1 MILSNKKD
9 TINMNNL
16 VEVKYAQTG
25 KSSNTNALGM
35 REMQAM
41 VYEQRHRQHLLV
53 KAPPASG
60 KSRAMMFV
68 ALDKLANQGIK
79 KVIVAV
85 PQQNIGRSFNNTEL
99 KKYGF
104 FEDWRVAPYW
114 NLCIA
119 VGGDESKKTKLRE
132 FLKHPTA
139 NILICTHATL
149 LNALN
154 GIEAEKLNNV
164 FFGIDEFHHGSSDE
178 SNRLGS
184 FIRRLLNETSAHILA
199 MTGSYFR
206 GDAVPVMRPEDEAK
220 FQPTINYN
228 YYQQLNGYRWLKSLG
243 IGYSFFQD
251 NYLTAI
257 HEVLDTTKKTLIHIP
272 TPQSKTGSFMN
283 KYDQVDEIIQ
293 RIGVIESHDYD
304 NYVYKVRTKDGRLLN
319 VGNLVEDDPVRR
331 NALQNYLRRMNRKDS
346 MDILIALGTAK
357 EGFDWEWCEHCI
369 TIGIRASLTEVVQI
383 IGRCTRDCE
392 GKTHAQFTNLIPC
405 PDALQDDVAMAVND
419 FLKAISASLLMEQV
433 MAPKWN
439 FKTKVD
445 DEEEKKE
452 KQNDEEHVIEVKG
465 LPELNEKTKAI
476 VENDLDTL
484 VATTLSD
491 KNIRKAIIGEGMAEM
506 ITEVYTPKIIRDT
519 YPDLSDEEVDAVAK
533 RTILTIATQ
542 GEQVVEPDDSG
553 NKFIRIANKFININD
568 LDINLIAGINPFQ
581 RAYEVI
587 SKSLTPEVLRTIQ
600 YAIEDKRSEKL
611 SKEEAV
617 LLFTKYL
624 PKWRE
629 ENPGKTKPELTDG
642 DPLARR
648 IAMAIE
654 YMRQLKRNKLAQQ

>member
-1 MILSNKKD
+1 
-9 TINMNNL
+9 MNNL
-16 VEVKYAQTG
+16 VEIKYAQTG

-68 ALDKLANQGIK
+68 ALDKLAYQGIK

-178 SNRLGS
+178 NNRLGS

-243 IGYSFFQD
+243 IGYSFFQG

-491 KNIRKAIIGEGMAEM
+491 KNIREAIIGEGMAEM
-506 ITEVYTPKIIRDT
+506 ITEVYIPKIIRDT
-519 YPDLSDEEVDAVAK
+519 YPDLNEEEVDAVAK
-533 RTILTIATQ
+533 HTILTIATQ

-611 SKEEAV
+611 SDEEAI

-654 YMRQLKRNKLAQQ
+654 HLRQLKRNKLAQQQ

>member
-1 MILSNKKD
+1 
-9 TINMNNL
+9 MNNL
-16 VEVKYAQTG
+16 VEVQYAQTG
-25 KSSNTNALGM
+25 KSSSTDELGM
-35 REMQAM
+35 REMQTM
-41 VYEQRHRQHLLV
+41 VYAQRHRQHLLV

-68 ALDKLANQGIK
+68 ALDKLANQSVN

-85 PQQNIGRSFNNTEL
+85 PQQNIGRSFKDTAL

-104 FEDWRVAPYW
+104 FEDWRVASYW
-114 NLCIA
+114 NLCLNA
-119 VGGDESKKTKLRE
+119 GSENSKKSIVRE
-132 FLKHPTA
+132 FLDHPTA
-139 NILICTHATL
+139 TKLVCTHATL
-149 LNALN
+149 LNSLN
-154 GIEAEKLNNV
+154 GIDARKLDNV
-164 FFGIDEFHHGSSDE
+164 FFGIDEFHHGSADE
-178 SNRLGS
+178 DNRLGS
-184 FIRRLLNETSAHILA
+184 LIRRLLNETSAHILA

-206 GDAVPVMRPEDEAK
+206 GDAVPVMRPEDEAM

-228 YYQQLNGYRWLKSLG
+228 YYQQLNGYKWLKSLG
-243 IGYSFFQD
+243 IGYSFFQG

-257 HEVLDTTKKTLIHIP
+257 PDVLDTHKKTLIHVP
-272 TPQSKTGSFMN
+272 HPNSKTGAFMN
-283 KYDQVDEIIQ
+283 KHDQVAEIIKY
-293 RIGVIESHDYD
+293 IGVLESQDYD
-304 NYVYKVRTKDGRLLN
+304 NFIYHVRTADGRLLK
-319 VGNLVEDDPVRR
+319 VGNLVEDKAEQRAV
-331 NALQNYLRRMNRKDS
+331 LQSYLQRMNSRDS
-346 MDILIALGTAK
+346 LDILIALGTAK

-405 PDALQDDVAMAVND
+405 PDAAQDDVSMAVND

-445 DEEEKKE
+445 NEDTPDKPKKPGE
-452 KQNDEEHVIEVKG
+452 DDHVIEVKD
-465 LPELNEKTKAI
+465 LPKLNEKTKAI

-491 KNIRKAIIGEGMAEM
+491 KNIREAIIGEGMAEM
-506 ITEVYTPKIIRDT
+506 ITEVYIPKIIRDT
-519 YPDLSDEEVDAVAK
+519 YPELNEEEVDAVAK
-533 RTILTIATQ
+533 HTILTIATQ
-542 GEQVVEPDDSG
+542 GEQVVGPDDSG
-553 NKFIRIANKFININD
+553 NKFIKIANKFVNLNE
-568 LDINLIAGINPFQ
+568 LDINLIAEINPFQ
-581 RAYEVI
+581 RAYEVV

-600 YAIEDKRSEKL
+600 YVIEDKRSEKL
-611 SKEEAV
+611 TDEEAI

-629 ENPGKTKPELTDG
+629 ENPGKTKPEITDG

-654 YMRQLKRNKLAQQ
+654 HLRQIKRNKLAQQQ

>member
-1 MILSNKKD
+1 M
-9 TINMNNL
+9 TNL
-16 VEVKYAQTG
+16 VEVQYAQTG
-25 KSSNTNALGM
+25 KATNTDELGM

-41 VYEQRHRQHLLV
+41 VYAQRDRQYLLV

-68 ALDKLANQGIK
+68 ALDKLANQGVK

-85 PQQNIGRSFNNTEL
+85 PQQNIGRSFKDTPL

-104 FEDWRVAPYW
+104 FEDWTVAPYW

-119 VGGDESKKTKLRE
+119 AGSENSKKDILRE
-132 FLKHPTA
+132 FLEHPTA
-139 NILICTHATL
+139 TKLVCTHATL

-154 GIEAEKLNNV
+154 GIDAGKLDNV
-164 FFGIDEFHHGSSDE
+164 FFGIDEFHHGSADE
-178 SNRLGS
+178 NNRLGTL
-184 FIRRLLNETSAHILA
+184 IRRLLNQTSAHILA

-206 GDAVPVMRPEDEAK
+206 GDAIPVMRPEDEAK

-228 YYQQLNGYRWLKSLG
+228 YYQQLNGYKWLKSLG
-243 IGYSFFQD
+243 IGYSFFQG

-257 HEVLDTTKKTLIHIP
+257 PDVLDTYKKTLIHIP
-272 TPQSKTGSFMN
+272 HPKSKTGAFMN
-283 KYDQVDEIIQ
+283 KHDQVAEIIKC
-293 RIGVIESHDYD
+293 IGEVVDRD
-304 NYVYKVRTKDGRLLN
+304 FTNYLYKVKTSDGRILT
-319 VGNLVEDDPVRR
+319 VGDLVEDKAECRD
-331 NALQNYLRRMNRKDS
+331 ALQAYLQRMNSRDS
-346 MDILIALGTAK
+346 LDILIALGTAK

-369 TIGIRASLTEVVQI
+369 TVGIRASLTEVVQI

-405 PDALQDDVAMAVND
+405 PDAAQDDVSMAVND
-419 FLKAISASLLMEQV
+419 FLKAIAASLLMEQV

-439 FKTKVD
+439 FKTKP
-445 DEEEKKE
+445 DENEKPNKSE
-452 KQNDEEHVIEVKG
+452 KSAKPGKGKHEIKVKG
-465 LPELNEKTKAI
+465 LPTLNEKTKAI

-484 VATTLSD
+484 IATTLSD
-491 KNIRKAIIGEGMAEM
+491 KNIREAIIGEGMTEM
-506 ITEVYTPKIIRDT
+506 ITEVYIPKIIRTT
-519 YPDLSDEEVDAVAK
+519 YPDLNEEEVDAVAK
-533 RTILTIATQ
+533 HTILTIATQ
-542 GEQVVEPDDSG
+542 GESVTTDDSG
-553 NKFIRIANKFININD
+553 DKFIKIANKFVNLDD
-568 LDINLIAGINPFQ
+568 LDINLIAEINPFQ
-581 RAYEVI
+581 RAYEVV

-600 YAIEDKRSEKL
+600 YVIEEKRSEKL
-611 SKEEAV
+611 SDEEAI

-629 ENPGKTKPELTDG
+629 ENPGKVKPELTDG

-654 YMRQLKRNKLAQQ
+654 HLRQLKRNKLAQRK

>member
-1 MILSNKKD
+1 M
-9 TINMNNL
+9 TNL
-16 VEVKYAQTG
+16 VEVQYAQTG

-41 VYEQRHRQHLLV
+41 VYAQRNRQHLLV

-68 ALDKLANQGIK
+68 ALDKLANQGVK

-85 PQQNIGRSFNNTEL
+85 PQQNIGRSFNDTPL
-99 KKYGF
+99 KEFGF
-104 FEDWRVAPYW
+104 YEDWRVPSYW
-114 NLCIA
+114 NLCLA
-119 VGGDESKKTKLRE
+119 AGSENSKKSTLRE
-132 FLKHPTA
+132 FLDHPTA
-139 NILICTHATL
+139 TKLICTHATL

-154 GIEAEKLNNV
+154 GIDARKLDNV
-164 FFGIDEFHHGSSDE
+164 FFGIDEFHHGSADE
-178 SNRLGS
+178 DNRLGTL
-184 FIRRLLNETSAHILA
+184 IRRLLNETSAHILA

-206 GDAVPVMRPEDEAK
+206 GDAVPVMRPEDEAM

-228 YYQQLNGYRWLKSLG
+228 YYQQLNGYKWLKSLG
-243 IGYSFFQD
+243 IGYSFFQG

-257 HEVLDTTKKTLIHIP
+257 PDVLDTHKKTLIHIP
-272 TPQSKTGSFMN
+272 YPNSKTGAFMN
-283 KYDQVDEIIQ
+283 KHDQVAEIIKF
-293 RIGVIESHDYD
+293 IGEIVDRDY
-304 NYVYKVRTKDGRLLN
+304 NHYLYKVKTPDGRILT
-319 VGNLVEDDPVRR
+319 VGDLVEDSKVQRD
-331 NALQNYLRRMNRKDS
+331 ALQSYLQRMNSRDS
-346 MDILIALGTAK
+346 LDILIALGTAK

-405 PDALQDDVAMAVND
+405 PDAAQDDVSMAVND

-439 FKTKVD
+439 FKTKAD
-445 DEEEKKE
+445 DDVNTDNPSDPNED
-452 KQNDEEHVIEVKG
+452 NHVIEVKG
-465 LPELNEKTKAI
+465 LPELNDKTKAI

-491 KNIRKAIIGEGMAEM
+491 RNIREAIIGEGMAEM
-506 ITEVYTPKIIRDT
+506 ITEVYIPKIIRET
-519 YPDLSDEEVDAVAK
+519 YPDLNEEEVDAVAK
-533 RTILTIATQ
+533 HAILTIATQ
-542 GEQVVEPDDSG
+542 GEQIVGPDDSG
-553 NKFIRIANKFININD
+553 NKFIKIAHKFVNLND
-568 LDINLIAGINPFQ
+568 LDINLIAEINPFQ
-581 RAYEVI
+581 RAYEVV

-600 YAIEDKRSEKL
+600 YVIEDKRSEKL
-611 SKEEAV
+611 TDEEAI

-629 ENPGKTKPELTDG
+629 ENPGKVKPEITDG

-654 YMRQLKRNKLAQQ
+654 HLRQLKRNKLAQQQ

>member
-1 MILSNKKD
+1 
-9 TINMNNL
+9 MNNL

-68 ALDKLANQGIK
+68 ALDKLAYQGIK

-178 SNRLGS
+178 NNRLGS
-184 FIRRLLNETSAHILA
+184 FIRRLLNETTAHILA

-243 IGYSFFQD
+243 IGYSFFQG

-257 HEVLDTTKKTLIHIP
+257 NEVLDTTKKTLIHIP

-283 KYDQVDEIIQ
+283 KYDQVAEIIKH
-293 RIGVIESHDYD
+293 IGVIESHDYD

-357 EGFDWEWCEHCI
+357 EGFDWEWCEYCI
-369 TIGIRASLTEVVQI
+369 TIGIRASLTEIVQI

-491 KNIRKAIIGEGMAEM
+491 KNIREAIIGEGMAEM
-506 ITEVYTPKIIRDT
+506 ITEVYIPKIIRDT
-519 YPDLSDEEVDAVAK
+519 YPDLNEEEVDAVAK
-533 RTILTIATQ
+533 HTILTIATQ

-553 NKFIRIANKFININD
+553 NKFIRIANKFINLND

-600 YAIEDKRSEKL
+600 YAIEDKRSEKP
-611 SKEEAV
+611 SDEEAI

-654 YMRQLKRNKLAQQ
+654 HLRQLKRNKLAQKQ

>member
-1 MILSNKKD
+1 
-9 TINMNNL
+9 MNNL
-16 VEVKYAQTG
+16 VEVQYAQTG
-25 KSSNTNALGM
+25 KSSNTDALGM

-41 VYEQRHRQHLLV
+41 VYAQRHRQHLLV

-68 ALDKLANQGIK
+68 ALDKLANQGMK

-85 PQQNIGRSFNNTEL
+85 PQQNIGRSFNNTSL
-99 KKYGF
+99 KKFGF
-104 FEDWRVAPYW
+104 FADWSVASYW
-114 NLCIA
+114 NLCSA
-119 VGGDESKKTKLRE
+119 VGSENSKKSKLRE
-132 FLKHPTA
+132 FLVHPTA
-139 NILICTHATL
+139 TKLVCTHATL

-154 GIEAEKLNNV
+154 GIDTHKLDNV
-164 FFGIDEFHHGSSDE
+164 FFGIDEFHHGSADE
-178 SNRLGS
+178 NNRLGTL
-184 FIRRLLNETSAHILA
+184 IRRLLNETSAHILA

-206 GDAVPVMRPEDEAK
+206 GDAVPVMRPEDEAM

-228 YYQQLNGYRWLKSLG
+228 YYQQLNGYKWLKSLG
-243 IGYSFFQD
+243 IGYSFFQG

-257 HEVLDTTKKTLIHIP
+257 PDVLDTTKKTLIHIP
-272 TPQSKTGSFMN
+272 HPNSKTGAFMN
-283 KYDQVDEIIQ
+283 KYDQVAEIINH
-293 RIGVIESHDYD
+293 IGTIESQDY
-304 NYVYKVRTKDGRLLN
+304 NNCLYNVRTTDGRLLK
-319 VGNLVEDDPVRR
+319 VGNLVEDNPEYRA
-331 NALQNYLRRMNRKDS
+331 ALQSYLHRMNSRDS
-346 MDILIALGTAK
+346 LDILIALGTAK

-405 PDALQDDVAMAVND
+405 PDAAQDDVSMAVND

-439 FKTKVD
+439 FKTKPD
-445 DEEEKKE
+445 DEEKSEKETKV
-452 KQNDEEHVIEVKG
+452 DEENHIIEVKG
-465 LPELNEKTKAI
+465 LPALNDKTKAI

-491 KNIRKAIIGEGMAEM
+491 KNIREAIIGEGMAEM
-506 ITEVYTPKIIRDT
+506 ITEIYIPKIIRDT
-519 YPDLSDEEVDAVAK
+519 YPDLTEEEVDAVAQH
-533 RTILTIATQ
+533 TILTIATQ

-553 NKFIRIANKFININD
+553 NKFIRVANKFVNLND

-581 RAYEVI
+581 RAYEVV
-587 SKSLTPEVLRTIQ
+587 SKSLTSEVLRTIQ
-600 YAIEDKRSEKL
+600 YAIEDKRSEAL
-611 SKEEAV
+611 TDAEAI
-617 LLFTKYL
+617 LLFVKYL

-629 ENPGKTKPELTDG
+629 KNPGKAKPELTDG
-642 DPLARR
+642 DPTARR

-654 YMRQLKRNKLAQQ
+654 HLRNLKRRKLAQQ

>member
-1 MILSNKKD
+1 M
-9 TINMNNL
+9 TNL
-16 VEVKYAQTG
+16 VEVQYAQTG
-25 KSSNTNALGM
+25 SSINTDALGM

-41 VYEQRHRQHLLV
+41 VYAQRHRQHLLV

-68 ALDKLANQGIK
+68 ALDKLANQGVR

-85 PQQNIGRSFNNTEL
+85 PQQNIGRSFNDTPL
-99 KKYGF
+99 KKFGF
-104 FEDWRVAPYW
+104 YEDWHVAPHW
-114 NLCIA
+114 NLCLA
-119 VGGDESKKTKLRE
+119 AGSENSKKSILRD
-132 FLKHPTA
+132 FLDHPTA
-139 NILICTHATL
+139 TILICTHATL

-154 GIEAEKLNNV
+154 GIEADRLNKV

-178 SNRLGS
+178 NNRLGS

-206 GDAVPVMRPEDEAK
+206 GDAVPVMRPEDEAL
-220 FQPTINYN
+220 FQPAINYN

-243 IGYSFFQD
+243 IGYSFFQG

-257 HEVLDTTKKTLIHIP
+257 PDVLDTTKKTLIHIP
-272 TPQSKTGSFMN
+272 HPNSKTGAFMD
-283 KYDQVDEIIQ
+283 KHDQVAEIIKY
-293 RIGVIESHDYD
+293 IGSIESCDYD
-304 NYVYKVRTKDGRLLN
+304 NYIYKVRTCDGRLLT
-319 VGNLVEDDPVRR
+319 VGNLVEDSAERR
-331 NALQNYLRRMNRKDS
+331 NALQNYLRRMNRRDS

-392 GKTHAQFTNLIPC
+392 GKSHAQFTNLIPC
-405 PDALQDDVAMAVND
+405 PDAAQDDVAMAVND

-439 FKTKVD
+439 FKTKR
-445 DEEEKKE
+445 DEEKTDEQS
-452 KQNDEEHVIEVKG
+452 KQDKAGEHIIEIAG
-465 LPELNEKTKAI
+465 LPSLNERTRAI

-484 VATTLSD
+484 VATTLGD
-491 KNIRKAIIGEGMAEM
+491 KNIRDAIISHDMAEM
-506 ITEVYTPKIIRDT
+506 ITEVYIPKIIRDT
-519 YPDLSDEEVDAVAK
+519 YPDLTPEEVDSVAK
-533 RTILTIATQ
+533 HTILTIATQ
-542 GEQVVEPDDSG
+542 GEEVTTDDSG
-553 NKFIRIANKFININD
+553 NRFIRLADKFVNLDD
-568 LDINLIAGINPFQ
+568 LSINLIGEINPFQ

-587 SKSLTPEVLRTIQ
+587 SKSLTSETLRTIQ
-600 YAIEDKRSEKL
+600 YAIEEKRCEKL
-611 SKEEAV
+611 TDEEAI

-629 ENPGKTKPELTDG
+629 ENPGKTAPQLTDG
-642 DPLARR
+642 DPTARR
-648 IAMAIE
+648 IALAIE
-654 YMRQLKRNKLAQQ
+654 HLRNLKRRKLAQES

>member
-1 MILSNKKD
+1 
-9 TINMNNL
+9 MNNL

-35 REMQAM
+35 REMQEM

-68 ALDKLANQGIK
+68 ALDKLAYQGIK

-178 SNRLGS
+178 NNRLGS

-243 IGYSFFQD
+243 IGYSLFQG

-283 KYDQVDEIIQ
+283 KYDQVDEIIK

-369 TIGIRASLTEVVQI
+369 TIGIRASLTEIVQI

-392 GKTHAQFTNLIPC
+392 EKTHAQFTNLIPC

-491 KNIRKAIIGEGMAEM
+491 KNIREAIIGEGMAEM
-506 ITEVYTPKIIRDT
+506 ITEVYIPKIIRDT
-519 YPDLSDEEVDAVAK
+519 YPDLNDEEVDAVAK
-533 RTILTIATQ
+533 HTILTIATQ

-553 NKFIRIANKFININD
+553 NKFIRIANKFINLND

-611 SKEEAV
+611 SKEEAI

-654 YMRQLKRNKLAQQ
+654 CLRQLKRNKLAQKQ

>member
-1 MILSNKKD
+1 M
-9 TINMNNL
+9 TNL
-16 VEVKYAQTG
+16 VEVQYAQTG
-25 KSSNTNALGM
+25 KSSNTDELGM

-41 VYEQRHRQHLLV
+41 VYAQRHRRHLLV

-68 ALDKLANQGIK
+68 ALDKLANQGVK

-85 PQQNIGRSFNNTEL
+85 PQQNIGRSFKDTIL
-99 KKYGF
+99 TDYGF
-104 FEDWRVAPYW
+104 FEDWKVEPRW
-114 NLCIA
+114 NLCIIA
-119 VGGDESKKTKLRE
+119 GSDDSKKSIVRE
-132 FLKHPTA
+132 FLDHPTA
-139 NILICTHATL
+139 TKLVCTHATI
-149 LNALN
+149 LNSLN
-154 GIEAEKLNNV
+154 GIDARKLDNV
-164 FFGIDEFHHGSSDE
+164 FFGIDEFHHGSADE
-178 SNRLGS
+178 DNRLGTL
-184 FIRRLLNETSAHILA
+184 IRRLLNETSAHILA

-228 YYQQLNGYRWLKSLG
+228 YYQQLNGYKWLKSLG
-243 IGYSFFQD
+243 IGYSFFQG

-257 HEVLDTTKKTLIHIP
+257 PDVLDTTRKTLIHIP
-272 TPQSKTGSFMN
+272 HPNSKTGAFMN
-283 KYDQVDEIIQ
+283 KHDQVAEIIKY
-293 RIGVIESHDYD
+293 IGEIVERDHTHYL
-304 NYVYKVRTKDGRLLN
+304 YKVKTADGRILT
-319 VGNLVEDDPVRR
+319 VGDLVEDDKGPRY
-331 NALQNYLRRMNRKDS
+331 ALQSYLQRMNSRDS
-346 MDILIALGTAK
+346 LDILIALGTAK

-405 PDALQDDVAMAVND
+405 PDAAQDDVSMAVND

-433 MAPKWN
+433 MAPKWT
-439 FKTKVD
+439 FKTKTD
-445 DEEEKKE
+445 DEAVSQVMPETA
-452 KQNDEEHVIEVKG
+452 DGDDHVIEVRG
-465 LPELNEKTKAI
+465 LPTLNDTTRAI

-491 KNIRKAIIGEGMAEM
+491 RNIREAIMGEGMSEM
-506 ITEVYTPKIIRDT
+506 ITSVYIPKIIRET
-519 YPDLSDEEVDAVAK
+519 YPGLNEEEVDAVAMH
-533 RTILTIATQ
+533 TILTIATQ
-542 GEQVVEPDDSG
+542 GEQVVGPDDSG
-553 NKFIRIANKFININD
+553 NKFIKIANKFVNLND

-581 RAYEVI
+581 RAYEVV
-587 SKSLTPEVLRTIQ
+587 SKSLTTEVLRTIQ

-611 SKEEAV
+611 TDEEAI

-624 PKWRE
+624 PKWCE
-629 ENPGKTKPELTDG
+629 ENPGKTRPEITDG

-654 YMRQLKRNKLAQQ
+654 HLRQLKRKKLAQQQ

>member
-1 MILSNKKD
+1 M
-9 TINMNNL
+9 TNL
-16 VEVKYAQTG
+16 VEVQYAQAG
-25 KSSNTNALGM
+25 KSSNTDSLGM

-41 VYEQRHRQHLLV
+41 VYAQRHRQHLLV

-68 ALDKLANQGIK
+68 ALDKLANQGMK

-85 PQQNIGRSFNNTEL
+85 PQQNIGRSFKDTPL
-99 KKYGF
+99 KQSGF

-114 NLCIA
+114 NLCLA
-119 VGGDESKKTKLRE
+119 AGSENSKKSIVRE
-132 FLKHPTA
+132 FLDHPTA
-139 NILICTHATL
+139 TNLVCTHATL

-154 GIEAEKLNNV
+154 GIDARKLDNV
-164 FFGIDEFHHGSSDE
+164 FFGIDEFHHGSADE
-178 SNRLGS
+178 DNRLGTL
-184 FIRRLLNETSAHILA
+184 IRRLLNETSAHILA

-206 GDAVPVMRPEDEAK
+206 GDAVPVMRPEDEAM

-228 YYQQLNGYRWLKSLG
+228 YYQQLNGYKWLKSLG
-243 IGYSFFQD
+243 IGYSFFHG

-257 HEVLDTTKKTLIHIP
+257 PDVLDTHKKTLIHIP
-272 TPQSKTGSFMN
+272 YPNSKTGAFMN
-283 KYDQVDEIIQ
+283 KYDQVAEIIKN
-293 RIGVIESHDYD
+293 IGEIVDRDYTHFL
-304 NYVYKVRTKDGRLLN
+304 YKLKAADGRILI
-319 VGNLVEDDPVRR
+319 VGDLVEDSKEQRD
-331 NALQNYLRRMNRKDS
+331 ALQSYLQRMNSRDS
-346 MDILIALGTAK
+346 LDILIALGTAK
-357 EGFDWEWCEHCI
+357 EGFDWEWCEQCI

-405 PDALQDDVAMAVND
+405 PDAAQDDVSMAVND

-445 DEEEKKE
+445 DGDTPEKPK
-452 KQNDEEHVIEVKG
+452 KPGDEDHVIEVKD
-465 LPELNEKTKAI
+465 LPKLNEKTKAI

-491 KNIRKAIIGEGMAEM
+491 KNICEAIIGEGMAEM
-506 ITEVYTPKIIRDT
+506 INEVYIPKIIRET
-519 YPDLSDEEVDAVAK
+519 YPDLNEEEVDAVAK
-533 RTILTIATQ
+533 HTILTIATQ
-542 GEQVVEPDDSG
+542 GEEIRVDDSG
-553 NKFIRIANKFININD
+553 NKLLKIANKLEVNINE
-568 LDINLIAGINPFQ
+568 LDINLIAEINPFQ
-581 RAYEVI
+581 RAYEVV
-587 SKSLTPEVLRTIQ
+587 SKSLTTDVLRTIQ
-600 YAIEDKRSEKL
+600 YVIEDKRSEKL
-611 SKEEAV
+611 TDEEAI

-629 ENPGKTKPELTDG
+629 ENPGKTKPEITDG

-654 YMRQLKRNKLAQQ
+654 HLRQLKRNKLAQQK

>member
-1 MILSNKKD
+1 M
-9 TINMNNL
+9 TNL
-16 VEVKYAQTG
+16 VEIQYARTG
-25 KSSNTNALGM
+25 KSSNTDALGM

-41 VYEQRHRQHLLV
+41 VYAQRNRQHLLV

-68 ALDKLANQGIK
+68 ALDKLAHQGVK

-85 PQQNIGRSFNNTEL
+85 PQQNIGRSFKNTPL

-104 FEDWRVAPYW
+104 FEDWEVAPHW
-114 NLCIA
+114 NLCMA
-119 VGGDESKKTKLRE
+119 AGSDNAKKAIVRE
-132 FLKHPTA
+132 FLDHPTA
-139 NILICTHATL
+139 TKLVCTHATL

-154 GIEAEKLNNV
+154 GIDARKLDNV
-164 FFGIDEFHHGSSDE
+164 FFGIDEFHHGSADE
-178 SNRLGS
+178 DNRLGTL
-184 FIRRLLNETSAHILA
+184 IRRLLNETSAHILA

-206 GDAVPVMRPEDEAK
+206 GDAVPVMRPEDEAM

-228 YYQQLNGYRWLKSLG
+228 YYQQLNGYKWLKSLG
-243 IGYSFFQD
+243 IGYSFFQG

-257 HEVLDTTKKTLIHIP
+257 PDVLDTTKKTLIHIP
-272 TPQSKTGSFMN
+272 HPNSKTGAFMN
-283 KYDQVDEIIQ
+283 KHDQVAEIIKY
-293 RIGVIESHDYD
+293 IGEIVDRDYTH
-304 NYVYKVRTKDGRLLN
+304 YLYKVKTADGRILT
-319 VGNLVEDDPVRR
+319 VGDLVEDSKEQRD
-331 NALQNYLRRMNRKDS
+331 ALQSYLQRMNSRDS
-346 MDILIALGTAK
+346 LDILIALGTAK

-405 PDALQDDVAMAVND
+405 PDAAQDDVSMAVND

-439 FKTKVD
+439 FKTKA
-445 DEEEKKE
+445 DEEDSSVKPDGPDK
-452 KQNDEEHVIEVKG
+452 DEHVLEVRG
-465 LPELNEKTKAI
+465 LPALNDKTKAI

-491 KNIRKAIIGEGMAEM
+491 KNIREAIIGEGMAEM
-506 ITEVYTPKIIRDT
+506 ITEVYIPKIIRET
-519 YPDLSDEEVDAVAK
+519 YPDLDEKEVDAVAAH
-533 RTILTIATQ
+533 TILTIATQ
-542 GEQVVEPDDSG
+542 GEQTTVDDSG
-553 NKFIRIANKFININD
+553 NKFIRIANRFVNLNA

-581 RAYEVI
+581 RAYEVV
-587 SKSLTPEVLRTIQ
+587 SRSLTPEVLRTIQ
-600 YAIEDKRSEKL
+600 YVIEDKRSEKL
-611 SKEEAV
+611 TDEEAI
-617 LLFTKYL
+617 LLFKKYL

-629 ENPGKTKPELTDG
+629 ENPGKAAPEITDG

-654 YMRQLKRNKLAQQ
+654 RIRELKRIKLAQQR

>member
-1 MILSNKKD
+1 M
-9 TINMNNL
+9 TNL
-16 VEVKYAQTG
+16 VEVQYAQSG
-25 KSSNTNALGM
+25 KSSNTDALGM

-41 VYEQRHRQHLLV
+41 VYAQRHRKHLLV

-68 ALDKLANQGIK
+68 ALDKLQNQGVK

-85 PQQNIGRSFNNTEL
+85 PQQNIGRSFKNTEL
-99 KKYGF
+99 SKFGF
-104 FEDWRVAPYW
+104 FTDWVVAPYW
-114 NLCIA
+114 NLCVS
-119 VGGDESKKTKLRE
+119 VGSENTKKSVLRE
-132 FLKHPTA
+132 FLDHPTA
-139 NILICTHATL
+139 KILVCTHATM

-154 GIEAEKLNNV
+154 GIDAEKLNNV
-164 FFGIDEFHHGSSDE
+164 FFGIDEFHHGSADE
-178 SNRLGS
+178 TNRLGCL
-184 FIRRLLNETSAHILA
+184 IRRLLNETTAHILA

-206 GDAVPVMRPEDEAK
+206 GDAIPVMRPEDEAL

-228 YYQQLNGYRWLKSLG
+228 YYQQLNGYQYLKSLG
-243 IGYSFFQD
+243 IGYSFFQG

-257 HEVLDTTKKTLIHIP
+257 PEVLDTTKKTLIHIP
-272 TPQSKTGSFMN
+272 HPNSKTGAFMN
-283 KYDQVDEIIQ
+283 KHDQVAEIIKY
-293 RIGVIESHDYD
+293 IGEVVDKD
-304 NYVYKVRTKDGRLLN
+304 FNNYLYKVKTADGRILT
-319 VGNLVEDDPVRR
+319 VGDLVEDNKEQRD
-331 NALQNYLRRMNRKDS
+331 ALQSYLQRMNRRDAL
-346 MDILIALGTAK
+346 DILIALGTAK

-392 GKTHAQFTNLIPC
+392 GKSHAQFTNLIPC
-405 PDALQDDVAMAVND
+405 PDAAQEDVAMAVND

-445 DEEEKKE
+445 EEPETPPTEKPEKKD
-452 KQNDEEHVIEVKG
+452 KHTIEVKG
-465 LPELNEKTKAI
+465 LPALNDKTKAI

-484 VATTLSD
+484 IATTLSD
-491 KNIRKAIIGEGMAEM
+491 KTIREAIIGEGMAEM
-506 ITEVYTPKIIRDT
+506 ITEVYIPKIVRQT
-519 YPDLSDEEVDAVAK
+519 YPDLNDEEVDAVAK
-533 RTILTIATQ
+533 HTILTIATQ
-542 GEQVVEPDDSG
+542 GEEVIVDDSG
-553 NKFIRIANKFININD
+553 NRFIKLANKMINLND
-568 LDINLIAGINPFQ
+568 LDINLIDGINPFQ
-581 RAYEVI
+581 RAYEVV

-600 YAIEDKRSEKL
+600 YVIEDKRSEKL
-611 SKEEAV
+611 TTEEAI

-629 ENPGKTKPELTDG
+629 EHPGKTKPELTDG

-654 YMRQLKRNKLAQQ
+654 HLRQLKRQKLAEQ